1 MNVKISPAKLSG
13 GENLTRATQPPLPI
27 LSSLHILQLLPLL
40 PIHPPHSHSPT
51 PIHPLPLNQS
61 SQQATTP
68 APSGAGVVSIICSH
82 VGV

>member
-1 MNVKISPAKLSG
+1 MAKTLPEPPNHHSISCHHSLSCHSC
-13 GENLTRATQPPLPI
+13 PSYPF
-27 LSSLHILQLLPLL
+27 
-40 PIHPPHSHSPT
+40 IHHT